1 MSESNT
7 SLNNADDLPDPVRKA
22 TRNKM
27 SRFHH
32 DIFDLAF
39 LKSEICLPT
48 KEKNDLL
55 QIFFGEKEKF
65 EYL

>member
-1 MSESNT
+1 
-7 SLNNADDLPDPVRKA
+7 
-22 TRNKM
+22 M

-39 LKSEICLPT
+39 FFKSEICLPT